1 MGFVMVMVMMQ
12 VKGRVFVGK
21 GERLKMKMY
30 LTSFFTSVTV
40 CAVVEWVG
48 LVLEDE
54 GEGDWGE
61 EVDFNF

>member
-1 MGFVMVMVMMQ
+1 
-12 VKGRVFVGK
+12 
-21 GERLKMKMY
+21 
-30 LTSFFTSVTV
+30 V
-40 CAVVEWVG
+40 CAAEWVG

>member
-1 MGFVMVMVMMQ
+1 
-12 VKGRVFVGK
+12 
-21 GERLKMKMY
+21 LKMKMY
-30 LTSFFTSVTV
+30 LTSSFFTSVTV
-40 CAVVEWVG
+40 CAAEWVG

>member
-1 MGFVMVMVMMQ
+1 L
-12 VKGRVFVGK
+12 K
-21 GERLKMKMY
+21 LKMH
-30 LTSFFTSVTV
+30 LTSSFFTSVTV